1 MNRFAG
7 KIALI
12 TGGTSGMGLATAR
25 RFLDEGASVVITG
38 RSRAGLD
45 KAVAELGAERVTAVV
60 ADTSDLDDIDRLMSV
75 ITEEHGRIDV
85 LFANAGVGGFANFA
99 EVTPEFFDEVVGVN
113 FKGLFFTVQKAVA
126 LMGTG
131 SSIVLNSSWT
141 INRGMSIA
149 TVYSATKAAVHN
161 LARTLS
167 ADLGPRGI
175 RVNSIS
181 PGYIATRMAAEA
193 MDDETR
199 AAAAAETVSGRLGT
213 SEEIAGTVAFLASAD
228 AAYVNGQDLI
238 VDGGLVGAIPVG

>member
-25 RFLDEGASVVITG
+25 RFLDEGADVVITG
-38 RSRAGLD
+38 RSQAGLD
-45 KAVAELGAERVTAVV
+45 KAAAELASDRLTAVV
-60 ADTSDLDDIDRLMSV
+60 ADTAKLDDIERLMSV
-75 ITEEHGRIDV
+75 IAEKHGRIDV
-85 LFANAGVGGFANFA
+85 LFANAGVGGFANFT
-99 EVTPEFFDEVVGVN
+99 EVTPEFFDEVVDVN
-113 FKGLFFTVQKAVA
+113 FKGLFFTVQKGVA
-126 LMGTG
+126 LMPAGG
-131 SSIVLNSSWT
+131 SVVLNSSWT

-149 TVYSATKAAVHN
+149 TVYSASKAAVHS
-161 LARTLS
+161 LAQTMA

-193 MDDETR
+193 MDDDARE
-199 AAAAAETVSGRLGT
+199 AAAAETVAGRLGT
-213 SEEIAGTVAFLASAD
+213 SEEIAGTVAFLASED

-238 VDGGLVGAIPVG
+238 VDGGLVGAIPVA